1 MSEEEKIKRAEYQR
15 KRTIWK
21 RIGAAAIIVVTL
33 LAIAFSFVYYTLNKT
48 YYISYAEEGSVDYK
62 VYLKENDFFEDD
74 VLPGGSAYVAS
85 LIDKVEA
92 DFKYKL
98 AMDAESVDYEYVYK
112 IDTQLLIKDPTSG
125 ISLFAPVYDTV
136 PEVKVTKNDS
146 SSLSINEK
154 ITIDYEQYN
163 SLAEKFIDTYD
174 LTGAVSSLNVK
185 MHISVLSLCEDF
197 EEDNS
202 SEYVVSLIVP
212 LTKKTVNV
220 EMSTAVPATE
230 NKILACDRAL
240 NKDLFLIPA
249 IALSGLDV
257 ILIIAFVLFVYLTR
271 NTHINYSLKVKR
283 LVAAYRSFIQKINNR
298 FDTTGYQVLLV
309 DTFNEMLEIRDTI
322 NSPILMN
329 ENEDQTCT
337 SFYIPTNTKL
347 LYVYNI
353 KVDNYDKL
361 YGTYTE
367 EPENKSEPDAE
378 PLPQE
383 PKPEPAAEPK
393 PTESEKVEAKAE
405 PAAEPEPAEDE
416 KAEAKAEPVA
426 EPEPAEDE
434 KAEAKAE
441 PVAEPE
447 PADDE
452 KVEAKAEPAAEPEP
466 AEDEKAEAKAEPVAE
481 PKPEVIITEGGEDSG
496 AAEEGVRLVNGEI
509 VHVRYRT
516 SFMSR
521 LIQSGEAIQDYY
533 TAVKN
538 ALLSYKG
545 VKARSSW
552 AFESFNK
559 GRLQCAK
566 LNVKGSSLHV
576 YLALDPDEYN
586 ADKYRFTNVK
596 DKPKLG
602 AVPMLLKV
610 KSERSLKYALELI
623 AEVMKKNEIPMGE
636 PQNEGYRMPYETT
649 EELVSRDLVKVIFPD
664 GITIDENTVIQKL
677 NVNELMKTIK
687 SEDED

>member
-441 PVAEPE
+441 PVAEP
-447 PADDE
+447 
-452 KVEAKAEPAAEPEP
+452 
-466 AEDEKAEAKAEPVAE
+466 
-481 PKPEVIITEGGEDSG
+481 KPEVIITEGGEDSG